1 MVEYDVLTGEDVR
14 KVQRQQYENW
24 FKQQKVW
31 QQERAMRDQMEAL
44 DGKRRQGAA
53 GGQTTTD
60 YQSLLNS
67 GLKSDTLTNQELEV
81 SHRFSS
87 SADAPACAPCS
98 ADAPHG
104 LMPCGQNVIFATGAK
119 GFDNTEILR
128 KKDWGPVRTPSSR
141 RATWRGHGTRRSS

>member
-44 DGKRRQGAA
+44 DGKKRQGAA

-67 GLKSDTLTNQELEV
+67 GLKSDTLTNEELEV
-81 SHRFSS
+81 PSHPPLMPHRAPSCAPS
-87 SADAPACAPCS
+87 SADASSCS
-98 ADAPHG
+98 IMRA
-104 LMPCGQNVIFATGAK
+104 
-119 GFDNTEILR
+119 ILR
-128 KKDWGPVRTPSSR
+128 
-141 RATWRGHGTRRSS
+141 